1 LNRRP
6 LPARKLSRWR
16 RPGRGAT
23 RRMESAVS
31 ADVPHFIWEF
41 QNQVNEACTEIVIK
55 QQIEAGQPPL
65 YTLPGEGYGS
75 GGYGSGS
82 YGS

>member
-1 LNRRP
+1 
-6 LPARKLSRWR
+6 
-16 RPGRGAT
+16 
-23 RRMESAVS
+23 MS

-41 QNQVNEACTEIVIK
+41 QNHINEACTEIVEQ
-55 QQIEAGQPPL
+55 QQIEAGKPPL
-65 YTLPGEGYGS
+65 YTLPGEGYGG